1 MVYLFGIAKDIC
13 QKRKR
18 QAPQVN
24 EFEAE
29 IAELNKKLD
38 GLELEISMSQ
48 EALESIEIR
57 LRLLNTEL
65 DFDIEGS

>member
-1 MVYLFGIAKDIC
+1 
-13 QKRKR
+13 
-18 QAPQVN
+18 VN

-29 IAELNKKLD
+29 LSEVSKKLD
-38 GLELEISMSQ
+38 NLELEIAMSQ

-65 DFDIEGS
+65 DFETEGS

>member
-1 MVYLFGIAKDIC
+1 M
-13 QKRKR
+13 
-18 QAPQVN
+18 N

>member
-1 MVYLFGIAKDIC
+1 M
-13 QKRKR
+13 
-18 QAPQVN
+18 N

-38 GLELEISMSQ
+38 NLELEIAMSQ
-48 EALESIEIR
+48 EALESIEMR

-65 DFDIEGS
+65 DFESEGS